1 MRFGNLEYL
10 TLLWIL
16 PAMILLAVYAFRKK
30 DRMLRLF
37 ADTAVRARLMPEASR
52 RRQVVKFL
60 LLLAGVALLLTALLG
75 PRWGFHW
82 HEIERRGVDILV
94 AVDVSGS
101 MLAEDARP
109 NRLER
114 ARREVA
120 DLLGLL
126 KGDRVGLIAFAGAAF
141 LQCPLTLDRGA
152 FSLFLDYLDTDLIPV
167 PGSDVGAAI
176 QTAMDAFVP
185 GRRAS
190 RALILISDGED
201 LSGDVEKKA
210 EEAKKRGIRI
220 FTVGVGSP
228 EGAPIPALDGS
239 GGFHKDRRGEVV
251 LTRLD
256 ESTLRKMALITGGS
270 HVRSV
275 PGDENMRRLY
285 EDIRSKVEAGELQT
299 MKQKRWEERFQWFLF
314 AGLLLFC
321 LEAMVSERRRSAGT
335 GGPPWWRRPGFPR
348 SLGLLLV
355 PALVLLILGSVSP
368 AAAEPVARKLR
379 QGEKAYQ
386 EERYDEA
393 LRTFLD
399 VQVERPEDVLLRYN
413 IGQSQYRV
421 RNWADAESAF
431 RDTAVSG
438 DPALEQAS
446 LYNLG
451 NTAYRQGK
459 LDEAV
464 AYYQQALERDPGDED
479 ARFNLEFVREEIKR
493 RIEEDRRRREEEDR
507 EQQAETCPDTQK
519 GQQGQEE
526 EQQQAGREGAED
538 QPDPQPAQPDETQ
551 EGGPQEPPAAPGEEH
566 EAPETGEAAS
576 AAAATPD
583 TADGM
588 SPEEADRWLHALEED
603 PSGLIKE
610 QARRAL
616 GHVRPTGDKDW

>member
-1 MRFGNLEYL
+1 MKFGNLEYL
-10 TLLWIL
+10 ALLWIL

-30 DRMLRLF
+30 DQMLRLF
-37 ADTAVRARLMPEASR
+37 ADAAVRARLMPDVSR

-60 LLLAGVALLLTALLG
+60 LLLAGVSLLLTALLG

-82 HEIERRGVDILV
+82 QEIERRGVDILV
-94 AVDVSGS
+94 AVDVSRS

-114 ARREVA
+114 ARRDVV

-185 GRRAS
+185 DRRTS
-190 RALILISDGED
+190 RALILFSDGED
-201 LSGDVEKKA
+201 LSGDAEKKA

-220 FTVGVGSP
+220 FTVGVGSR
-228 EGAPIPALDGS
+228 EGAPIPATDGS
-239 GGFHKDRRGEVV
+239 GGFHKDRHGEVV

-256 ESTLRKMALITGGS
+256 ETTLQKIALATGGS
-270 HVRSV
+270 YVRSV
-275 PGDENMRRLY
+275 PGDEDMRKIY

-314 AGLLLFC
+314 ASLLLFC
-321 LEAMVSERRRSAGT
+321 LEAVVSERSRPARAGR
-335 GGPPWWRRPGFPR
+335 PPWWRRLGLPR
-348 SLGLLLV
+348 SVGLVLV
-355 PALVLLILGSVSP
+355 PALAVAILGSASP
-368 AAAEPVARKLR
+368 AAAESVARKLR
-379 QGEKAYQ
+379 QGEKAYH

-399 VQVERPEDVLLRYN
+399 AQVERPEDILIKYN

-431 RDTAVSG
+431 LDTAASG

-459 LDEAV
+459 LEEAV
-464 AYYQQALERDPGDED
+464 AHYQQALDRDPDDED
-479 ARFNLEFVREEIKR
+479 ARFNLEFVREEIRR
-493 RIEEDRRRREEEDR
+493 RIEEDSRRRQEQDR
-507 EQQAETCPDTQK
+507 EQQAESCPDTP
-519 GQQGQEE
+519 QGRQE
-526 EQQQAGREGAED
+526 QQAGPEGDDDRRE
-538 QPDPQPAQPDETQ
+538 PQPAQPEEARTALQ
-551 EGGPQEPPAAPGEEH
+551 EEPPPAPDREDP
-566 EAPETGEAAS
+566 APETGEAAS
-576 AAAATPD
+576 AAAATPEHGE
-583 TADGM
+583 GM
-588 SPEEADRWLHALEED
+588 SPEEADRWLHSLEED
-603 PSGLIKE
+603 HRELLKE

-616 GHVRPTGDKDW
+616 GHVRPRSGQDW